1 MSPLPPHQDALADP
15 LVRQMMS
22 LLMAQSRDHA
32 FVLLNPDAVIV
43 AWLGNSE
50 TIFGYTSEEAIGQSI
65 SLIFTPEDLEKDLDH
80 YEQKVALANG
90 HSEDDR
96 WHLRKDGTR
105 IWVTGTMNLL
115 SDGAGNAV
123 GLMKIM
129 RDRTDLRSRLETL
142 ENRVLSLQ
150 ESQARAERYLNTLG
164 HELRNPVGVISNSA
178 QLLCHALADEKQLK
192 PVHIIQ
198 RQITLLERFS
208 EDLVDVSR
216 MKLNRL
222 ELHLEPVHLQ
232 PLLADLAF
240 AVQPRAQAKG
250 LRLEVIQASAPI
262 VVTADPARL
271 QQVVLNLLDNA
282 VKYTPAG
289 GTIWVKTTEEVSD
302 AVIRVEDNGMGIS
315 ADILPRIFELFTQ
328 GPGAHEQSPDGL
340 GIGLALVRELVEL
353 HQGEVLVRS
362 SGPGKGSQFTVR
374 LPLDSERVEAGVL

>member
-1 MSPLPPHQDALADP
+1 MI
-15 LVRQMMS
+15 S

-32 FVLLNPDAVIV
+32 FVLLDTDGVIV
-43 AWLGNSE
+43 AWLGHSE
-50 TIFGYTSEEAIGQSI
+50 TIFGYTSEEAIGHSI

-80 YEQKVALANG
+80 YEQEVALANG

-115 SDGAGNAV
+115 RDGAGGAV
-123 GLMKIM
+123 GLVKIM

-150 ESQARAERYLNTLG
+150 ESHARAERYLNTLG
-164 HELRNPVGVISNSA
+164 HELRNPVGVISNAA
-178 QLLCHALADEKQLK
+178 QLLCHAVTDEKLLK

-198 RQITLLERFS
+198 RQIALLERFS

-222 ELHLEPVHLQ
+222 ELHLESVHLQ

-250 LRLEVIQASAPI
+250 LKLEVMQASAPI
-262 VVTADPARL
+262 IVTADPSRL
-271 QQVVLNLLDNA
+271 QQIVLNLLDNA

-289 GTIWVKTTEEVSD
+289 GTIWLKTTEEVSD
-302 AVIRVEDNGMGIS
+302 AVIRVEDNGIGIS
-315 ADILPRIFELFTQ
+315 AEILPRIFELFTQ